1 MVQEVKMS
9 QARPA
14 LAFEVRRES
23 PSESPQ
29 ALVQRALAL
38 VEAGADILVVSLL
51 LLVRWQHAIET

>member
-1 MVQEVKMS
+1 MS

-38 VEAGADILVVSLL
+38 VEAGADILVVSLWSPIQ
-51 LLVRWQHAIET
+51 WQHATPHETD